1 MHTVIRGYAGSKE
14 IADELLE
21 CSQDIEAVI
30 GSVPGFIAYYLIKT
44 DDGAMSITIC
54 QDRHSCDESTK
65 RATVWL
71 GRNRPALRIQPPRI
85 VEGEVTFQFSRTH
98 AMA

>member
-1 MHTVIRGYAGSKE
+1 MHTVIRGYSGHQGL
-14 IADELLE
+14 ADELLRRGP
-21 CSQDIEAVI
+21 DIEAVI

-44 DDGAMSITIC
+44 EDGAVSITIC

-65 RATVWL
+65 RSTVWL
-71 GRNRPALRIQPPRI
+71 GRNLPAMRIQPPRI
-85 VEGEVTFQFSRTH
+85 VQGEVSFQFTKAH